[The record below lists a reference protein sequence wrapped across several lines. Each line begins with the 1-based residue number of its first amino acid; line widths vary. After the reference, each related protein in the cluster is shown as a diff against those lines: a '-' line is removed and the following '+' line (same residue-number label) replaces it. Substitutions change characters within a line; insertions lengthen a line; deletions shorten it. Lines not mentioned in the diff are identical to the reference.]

1 MISNLISALNQAI
14 SFDSLLSQLNCYA
27 CVYFL
32 MNTYME
38 EGVFFIKE
46 AISLYENKNY
56 NFFCSCVVP

>member
-14 SFDSLLSQLNCYA
+14 LFDSLLSKLNCYA

-38 EGVFFIKE
+38 EGVFFTKE

-56 NFFCSCVVP
+56 NFFL

>member
-1 MISNLISALNQAI
+1 MISNLISALNQVI
-14 SFDSLLSQLNCYA
+14 SFDSLLNQLNCHV

-56 NFFCSCVVP
+56 KFFL